1 MQLCCEVKATVS
13 RCVTV
18 PDYIWLLNLCPTV
31 ITSSWLHS
39 SCLSFLPQPPG
50 FNFDSEALNL
60 PGVPGAGA
68 EQCSIMW
75 WGGHTACQWHWSHK
89 SPLRAHQRPAGSG
102 KEWEARPGRWT
113 LISVSAKVCVDAEA
127 REGVLDELK
136 RRHTQEHTGFGLNH

>member
-1 MQLCCEVKATVS
+1 MQLCCKVKATVS

-50 FNFDSEALNL
+50 FNFDTEALNL

-89 SPLRAHQRPAGSG
+89 SLSVPIRDQRGVERSG
-102 KEWEARPGRWT
+102 RRDQAVEHWSPSVPKCVWMQKQEKESWMNWRGATHRNT
-113 LISVSAKVCVDAEA
+113 LASA
-127 REGVLDELK
+127 
-136 RRHTQEHTGFGLNH
+136 